1 MATQVGQ
8 RLAYRNAYK
17 SMLKAGVN
25 PGQAILSQ
33 SFLRLERVAS
43 ASSTSYQFGVLVN
56 DQPGGSTIR
65 PAERRLALQDSF
77 FVSSIQ
83 LFTYNTTNATDT
95 DAIFRTYPNS
105 RVYTTAGASQA
116 LYQLYNGQ
124 LSLTVN
130 NRVITPSWDLARHLV
145 VPQTQQVTAPLAAG
159 LAIDQFDGAEYSDYA
174 TEPNWVLI
182 GSKNNNLTINLP
194 NAISTLQAS
203 STTVICLMLRGV
215 LAQNSTQVS

>member
-1 MATQVGQ
+1 MGQMNQ
-8 RLAYRNAYK
+8 RLVYRNAYRA
-17 SMLKAGVN
+17 MVKAGVN
-25 PGQAILSQ
+25 PSQAILSQ

-43 ASSTSYQFGVLVN
+43 TSSTSYQFGVLIN

-65 PAERRLALQDSF
+65 ATEQRLNLQDSF

-83 LFTYNTTNATDT
+83 MFVYNTTNATDT
-95 DAIFRTYPNS
+95 NADFKTYPNP
-105 RVYTTAGASQA
+105 RVFSTAGASAA
-116 LYQLYNGQ
+116 LYQLYNGT

-130 NRVITPSWDLARHLV
+130 NRVITPSWDLNRHLV
-145 VPQTQQVTAPLAAG
+145 VPQTQQTVTPVATTVAL
-159 LAIDQFDGAEYSDYA
+159 DQFEGASYGEYA
-174 TEPNWVLI
+174 CEPNWVLI

-203 STTVICLMLRGV
+203 STTVITLMLRGV

>member
-1 MATQVGQ
+1 MGQLNQ
-8 RLAYRNAYK
+8 RLVFRNAYK
-17 SMLKAGVN
+17 AMQRAGVN
-25 PGQAILSQ
+25 PAQAVLSQ
-33 SFLRLERVAS
+33 SYLRLERVA
-43 ASSTSYQFGVLVN
+43 ATGVTNYQFGVLVN

-65 PAERRLALQDSF
+65 QSENRLNLQDSF

-83 LFTYNTTNATDT
+83 LFVYNTTNATDT
-95 DAIFRTYPNS
+95 DAVFRTYPNP
-105 RVYTTAGASQA
+105 RVFSTAGASAA
-116 LYQLYNGQ
+116 LYQLYNGV

-145 VPQTQQVTAPLAAG
+145 VPQTQQTVTPVATTIPL
-159 LAIDQFDGAEYSDYA
+159 DQIEGGTYGEYA
-174 TEPNWVLI
+174 CEPNWVLI

-203 STTVICLMLRGV
+203 STTVICMMLRGV

>member
-1 MATQVGQ
+1 MGQMNQ
-8 RLAYRNAYK
+8 RLVYRNAYRA
-17 SMLKAGVN
+17 MQRAGVS
-25 PGQAILSQ
+25 PSQAILSQ
-33 SFLRLERVAS
+33 SYLRLERVA
-43 ASSTSYQFGVLVN
+43 ATGVTNYQFGVLVN

-65 PAERRLALQDSF
+65 PNEVRLNLQDSF

-95 DAIFRTYPNS
+95 DAVLRTYPD
-105 RVYTTAGASQA
+105 RFVYTTAGAAQA

-130 NRVITPSWDLARHLV
+130 NRVITPTWDLMRHLV
-145 VPQTQQVTAPLAAG
+145 VPQTQQNATLASG
-159 LAIDQFDGAEYSDYA
+159 VNIDQFEGGTYGEYA
-174 TEPNWVLI
+174 CEPNWVLI

-203 STTVICLMLRGV
+203 STTVICLVLRGV